1 MSQEK
6 VEQKKHDRLHRR
18 SLVRKK
24 KIEYVLSVT
33 CVVVVAVAIFT
44 WIGFS
49 VYTKMQEAAAEN
61 FVYEYY
67 DITTEAI
74 QNYLSTLQ

>member
-6 VEQKKHDRLHRR
+6 VEQKKHDRIHRR

-24 KIEYVLSVT
+24 KIEYALSVT
-33 CVVVVAVAIFT
+33 CVIVVAVAIFT

>member
-49 VYTKMQEAAAEN
+49 VYAKIQEAAAEN